1 MADKKNL
8 DLVVGLFILAGFFSF
23 VYLSVNLGDFSPFS
37 GQRQYQVHAEFGSI
51 AGLRRGAVVE
61 IAGVG

>member
-23 VYLSVNLGDFSPFS
+23 VYL
-37 GQRQYQVHAEFGSI
+37 R
-51 AGLRRGAVVE
+51 
-61 IAGVG
+61 